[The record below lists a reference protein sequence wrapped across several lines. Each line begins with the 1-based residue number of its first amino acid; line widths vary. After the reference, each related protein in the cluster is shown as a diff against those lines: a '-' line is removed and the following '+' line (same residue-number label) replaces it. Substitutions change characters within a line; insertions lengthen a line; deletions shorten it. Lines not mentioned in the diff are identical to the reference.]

1 MSRFLI
7 INVALPRD
15 ESIDPSDYKTTGNE
29 VLSALPIDYIPDML
43 WPHSQQVG
51 GGFGGGGRILNPD
64 FQAQA
69 WEINVLAT
77 GSRHRMVF
85 TGVTLNA
92 AGTPLGGCT
101 VQLFN
106 TATGQLVDT
115 QVSDSK
121 GNYKVTDPNNVAC
134 FMVAYLPGSPDV
146 TGATIDELTGT

>member
-15 ESIDPSDYKTTGNE
+15 ESIDPPDYKTTGNE
-29 VLSALPIDYIPDML
+29 VLSALAVDQIPDML
-43 WPHSQQVG
+43 WPRSHMCAG
-51 GGFGGGGRILNPD
+51 PLLNPD
-64 FQAQA
+64 PQAQA